1 MMQIHQRSTVPPAPS
16 PPPPPLAEGGGRDLH
31 PFRTSTATA
40 ASSPSPGTRF
50 VLPNMRG
57 TRLIPFSLE
66 DFLTR
71 ERHPPVGAEKEEG
84 EATSAAAN
92 VSKEEKKGLEANG
105 DDGWDDWGDEG
116 EGGAFAEPEEEEKM
130 TAVPA
135 AEPAAST
142 SKMTA
147 PSKITAPSNMTTSSS
162 MSPEKRLLFEASRY
176 VPCRTTT

>member
-1 MMQIHQRSTVPPAPS
+1 M
-16 PPPPPLAEGGGRDLH
+16 RD
-31 PFRTSTATA
+31 
-40 ASSPSPGTRF
+40 
-50 VLPNMRG
+50 

-71 ERHPPVGAEKEEG
+71 ERHPPVGAEKEED
-84 EATSAAAN
+84 EAVSTAAAN
-92 VSKEEKKGLEANG
+92 VSKEEKKGLEVNGDDGGG

-116 EGGAFAEPEEEEKM
+116 DGGAFAEAEEEEKM

-135 AEPAAST
+135 AEPAASP

-176 VPCRTTT
+176 VPCRATT